1 MRRTATTLLALTALL
16 GASAC
21 GSSDTATDAA
31 GTPRAS
37 ASASASAPSTTPT
50 GSGPGSAGPSATA
63 PGGDAMVPGSY
74 LTLAEYQSQMAS
86 RAGSKVVYF
95 FHASWCP
102 DCRATEKSI
111 LADGVPAGLTVV
123 KVDYDR
129 EGDLKKQYGVTLQH
143 TFVQVGPDGE
153 QLAKWSGSSSGAAI
167 KAKTV

>member
-1 MRRTATTLLALTALL
+1 MRRTATTLLALSAVL
-16 GASAC
+16 GVSAC
-21 GSSDTATDAA
+21 GSSDTASDAA
-31 GTPRAS
+31 DTPRAS
-37 ASASASAPSTTPT
+37 ASSTTQA
-50 GSGPGSAGPSATA
+50 GSGPGAPGPSSPA
-63 PGGDAMVPGSY
+63 PSSDTMVPGSY

-86 RAGSKVVYF
+86 RAGSRVVYF

-123 KVDYDR
+123 KVDFDR
-129 EGDLKKQYGVTLQH
+129 ESDLKKQYGVTLQH

-153 QLAKWSGSSSGAAI
+153 QLAKWSGSGSGAAI